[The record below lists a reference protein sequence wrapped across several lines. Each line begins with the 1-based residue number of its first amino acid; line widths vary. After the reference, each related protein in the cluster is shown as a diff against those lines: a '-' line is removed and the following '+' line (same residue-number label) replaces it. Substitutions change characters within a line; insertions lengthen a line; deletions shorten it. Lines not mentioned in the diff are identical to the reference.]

1 MEKIIK
7 ILEKIRKKNP
17 EGYPVASLYDIVESR
32 TLNDSIKE
40 IYIEKMLEEISIN
53 KKDEI
58 VLSNKTL
65 KKEIKKN
72 NHLFSSSTLLLM
84 TCVGTMLFLIISSIF
99 FGNNSLGKT
108 LLNTSFVILFI
119 SFLVPLFLIKKGV
132 DKNTQNIENRV
143 LEINDEVSQQEY
155 RDIVIKA
162 TGSIVED
169 IEKIDCNPVE
179 KKRLKNHILRLQS
192 YYEQECEKVFYQKL
206 AFVEKDIKNKM
217 IVKKD
222 LNNELLK
229 VKIPTYMK

>member
-17 EGYPVASLYDIVESR
+17 DAYPVVSLYDIVESR

-58 VLSNKTL
+58 VISNKNL
-65 KKEIKKN
+65 MKKIKQN
-72 NHLFSSSTLLLM
+72 NNFLSSSALLLTLCVGTLLLLVM
-84 TCVGTMLFLIISSIF
+84 SSISL
-99 FGNNSLGKT
+99 GNTSLGKT
-108 LLNTSFVILFI
+108 FLNTSFVFLII
-119 SFLVPLFLIKKGV
+119 SFFIPLFLIKKGV
-132 DKNTQNIENRV
+132 DEKTKNIENRV
-143 LEINDEVSQQEY
+143 SKINAEISQEEY

-162 TGSIVED
+162 TCSIVED

-192 YYEQECEKVFYQKL
+192 YYKQECEKVFYQKL

-217 IVKKD
+217 IMKKD
-222 LNNELLK
+222 FNNELLK
-229 VKIPTYMK
+229 IRT

>member
-1 MEKIIK
+1 MEKVIK

-17 EGYPVASLYDIVESR
+17 QAYPVSRYDIIKSR
-32 TLNDSIKE
+32 TLNDYIKE
-40 IYIEKMLEEISIN
+40 IYIEKMLEHVSVN
-53 KKDEI
+53 KKDELI
-58 VLSNKTL
+58 VSNKNL
-65 KKEIKKN
+65 KKEIKQN
-72 NHLFSSSTLLLM
+72 NHFFSSATLLLM
-84 TCVGTMLFLIISSIF
+84 TCVGTMLLLIMSSIF
-99 FGNNSLGKT
+99 FANNSLGKT
-108 LLNTSFVILFI
+108 LLNTSFVLFI

-132 DKNTQNIENRV
+132 DKNTKNIENRV
-143 LEINDEVSQQEY
+143 LEINDEISQQEY

-162 TGSIVED
+162 THSIVED

-217 IVKKD
+217 IIKKD